1 MANDNNH
8 FVDDMQLNTTNSFT
22 HLLDTGNTDELKVIR
37 HSPYTSADELIES
50 GLSSKYGLSILS
62 LNCQS
67 LRAKFD
73 YIRLLIDKFANSN
86 CPLQVICLQETWF
99 SSETDLSLYMILTL
113 TLTLK
118 IVYLDTTD
126 ILQLNYYI

>member
-22 HLLDTGNTDELKVIR
+22 HLLDTENTDELNVIR
-37 HSPYTSADELIES
+37 HSLYTSADELIES
-50 GLSSKYGLSILS
+50 RLSSKNGLSILS

-73 YIRLLIDKFANSN
+73 YI
-86 CPLQVICLQETWF
+86 
-99 SSETDLSLYMILTL
+99 
-113 TLTLK
+113 
-118 IVYLDTTD
+118 
-126 ILQLNYYI
+126 

>member
-22 HLLDTGNTDELKVIR
+22 HLLDTENTDELNVIR
-37 HSPYTSADELIES
+37 HSLYTSADDCDELIES
-50 GLSSKYGLSILS
+50 RLSSKNGLSILS

-73 YIRLLIDKFANSN
+73 YI
-86 CPLQVICLQETWF
+86 
-99 SSETDLSLYMILTL
+99 
-113 TLTLK
+113 
-118 IVYLDTTD
+118 
-126 ILQLNYYI
+126 